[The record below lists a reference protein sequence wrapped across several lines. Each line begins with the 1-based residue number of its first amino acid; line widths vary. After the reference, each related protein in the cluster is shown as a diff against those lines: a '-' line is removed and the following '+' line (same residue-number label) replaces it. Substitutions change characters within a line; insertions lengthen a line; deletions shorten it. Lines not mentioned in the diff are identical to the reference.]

1 MPANRE
7 KASEIKRQ
15 HSALCFDRA
24 FPKTRVFHRHA
35 CTQLHDFHE
44 RVAALPREERDKL
57 WDTGIAGTPVHY
69 GFSFEVARWLARR
82 VPGSVSID
90 WESMDDTS
98 RLDEL
103 LRHIL
108 HAAEDEYFESGQVS
122 TREWMDLARGQTP
135 GTDFDWLLAQLHDA
149 RLRKVWAQLYDA
161 AEVQLAW
168 DLRGDRYS
176 RSRNALPAKNTRTRQ
191 NGMRKRPRSAK
202 AAIEEP
208 LTSIRK
214 LSTHEGSRL
223 VDVAIASLAVRHRET
238 YHFNYANPKEVYLAD
253 AGEGVSIAVFGLRHE
268 HRFPL
273 ECTMGFLILSNGVP
287 IGYGGSSVLF
297 RQTNNGVNIFDEY
310 RGSEAAFLW
319 VQVMRVYH
327 QLVGCTRFIAHP
339 YQFGADNDEALK
351 SGAFWFYYRLGYRPV
366 LAEVRDLAKREMA
379 KLCKNTSYRS
389 DIKTLR
395 RLTGCDMHLTLS
407 GARASDLFE
416 ERWLETSS
424 MLAMESLGAT
434 GAETRSKAAEQLVTQ
449 VARDLDIRS
458 LERWPS
464 AERRG
469 FRRIAPIVAA
479 AAPASW
485 SKDDKRTMRELLR
498 AKGGNEEARYARLLS
513 EHGKFLKMLKKACQ
527 NAS

>member
-1 MPANRE
+1 
-7 KASEIKRQ
+7 
-15 HSALCFDRA
+15 
-24 FPKTRVFHRHA
+24 
-35 CTQLHDFHE
+35 
-44 RVAALPREERDKL
+44 
-57 WDTGIAGTPVHY
+57 
-69 GFSFEVARWLARR
+69 
-82 VPGSVSID
+82 
-90 WESMDDTS
+90 
-98 RLDEL
+98 
-103 LRHIL
+103 
-108 HAAEDEYFESGQVS
+108 
-122 TREWMDLARGQTP
+122 
-135 GTDFDWLLAQLHDA
+135 
-149 RLRKVWAQLYDA
+149 
-161 AEVQLAW
+161 
-168 DLRGDRYS
+168 
-176 RSRNALPAKNTRTRQ
+176 
-191 NGMRKRPRSAK
+191 MRKRPRSAK

-379 KLCKNTSYRS
+379 KLRKNTSYRS